1 MPLNINGVEYL
12 STAQAAERLGVT
24 ASTLRTRRS
33 EGARSRLETLKLGNV
48 VLYTAAS
55 VEREAAHRGG
65 DR

>member
-24 ASTLRTRRS
+24 ASTLRTHRS
-33 EGARSRLETLKLGNV
+33 HGTRTRLEMLKLGNV

-55 VEREAAHRGG
+55 VEREAARRGG

>member
-12 STAQAAERLGVT
+12 STAQAAERLGVP